1 MDLRPKFRE
10 EHVTAIESFI
20 AHHLKESGRK
30 GFVIGISGGLDSAV
44 VAKLCSNAVGP
55 SKVLG
60 LMLHDN
66 VTADGDRKDAR
77 SFARSLGISYREIDI
92 APVVDSFKR
101 SLKLKAAQ
109 KTAIGNIKSRSRMTI
124 LYNVAALENR
134 LVIGTANKSELA
146 CGYFTKFGD
155 GGADFMPIGDL
166 YKTQVSEMAATL
178 SIPKRIVEKVPAAG
192 LWKGQKDEDELGI
205 AYPDL
210 DRILLGLELQFEDDV
225 IARKTGLSQVKI
237 AKVRRRVESSI
248 HKRKMP
254 LIPKLGIRTFG
265 LDWRE

>member
-1 MDLRPKFRE
+1 MNLRPKFRE

-20 AHHLKESGRK
+20 AHHLKESDRK
-30 GFVIGISGGLDSAV
+30 GLVLGISGGLDSAV

-77 SFARSLGISYREIDI
+77 SFARTLDIGYREVDI
-92 APVVDSFKR
+92 TPVIDSFKR

-109 KTAIGNIKSRSRMTI
+109 KIAIGNIKARSRMTI

-134 LVIGTANKSELA
+134 LVIGTGNKSEIA

-155 GGADFMPIGDL
+155 GGADFMPLGDL
-166 YKTQVSEMAATL
+166 YKTQVREMATFL
-178 SIPKRIVEKVPAAG
+178 DVPKRIVEKAPAAG
-192 LWKGQKDEDELGI
+192 LWKGQTDEDELGI
-205 AYPDL
+205 AYSDL
-210 DRILLGLELQFEDDV
+210 DRILLGLELQFDDDV
-225 IARKTGLSQVKI
+225 IARKTGLSPVEI
-237 AKVRRRVESSI
+237 AKVRRHVDSSI